1 MILAIKSSLALP
13 FKPMLWCVAV
23 LMGSSGCGEEG
34 NLSKSEYAGTKTAG
48 GIAAPPAATAPVV
61 APAEGAVEQPPAQPR
76 RIIYNAQVTLV
87 VESLTA
93 ASQQITQLV
102 QASGGYVSETDTNIQ
117 SHAPRTGTWKVRI
130 PVAKFDAFMAS
141 VSKLGELQHTH
152 VDSQD
157 VSQEYYDLEARISN
171 KQQEE
176 KRLLKHLADST
187 GKLEDILAVE
197 RELSRVRGEIEQM
210 QGRIR
215 YLTHQTD
222 LSTVTITALEVKDY
236 TPPVSPTLSTEITRT
251 FGQSVSH
258 LGEFVRGLLLFCVAV
273 FPWFVVIALVSVP
286 LWWLVRRLRRRA

>member
-1 MILAIKSSLALP
+1 
-13 FKPMLWCVAV
+13 MLWCVAV
-23 LMGSSGCGEEG
+23 VMGSSGCGEEG
-34 NLSKSEYAGTKTAG
+34 NVSKSEYAATKSAS
-48 GIAAPPAATAPVV
+48 GIAAPPATAPVV

-87 VESLTA
+87 VESLTGV
-93 ASQQITQLV
+93 SQQITQLV

-152 VDSQD
+152 IDSQD

-215 YLTHQTD
+215 YLHRD
-222 LSTVTITALEVKDY
+222 HANLWPIGR
-236 TPPVSPTLSTEITRT
+236 PPR
-251 FGQSVSH
+251 
-258 LGEFVRGLLLFCVAV
+258 
-273 FPWFVVIALVSVP
+273 
-286 LWWLVRRLRRRA
+286 